1 MPRKNR
7 PNSAATPRRQKSK
20 RGRQSDRRAHDVDGL
35 PGDSLTADDLSGE
48 NMTGYGMGSDG
59 LVGESMGGDGPAGD
73 FLDASAAAGTGTEQP
88 LAGRVLAVDFGERR
102 VGLALSDP
110 AGLIAQ
116 GLETI
121 HTAGS
126 GETLA
131 SIVDIVEEKQVRQ
144 IILGLPVHMDGTA
157 GEMAGKV
164 EELADQLREKV
175 SCDVRTWDERLTS
188 VSARRAM
195 HEMGG
200 ATRGDKG
207 SLDRIAAT
215 LLLQN
220 YLDFR
225 RDADIEPDTRS

>member
-7 PNSAATPRRQKSK
+7 PNSATTPRRQKSK
-20 RGRQSDRRAHDVDGL
+20 RGRQSGLLAHNADGL
-35 PGDSLTADDLSGE
+35 AGDGVVADGMADDFAH
-48 NMTGYGMGSDG
+48 
-59 LVGESMGGDGPAGD
+59 AG
-73 FLDASAAAGTGTEQP
+73 APEGTGTGQP
-88 LAGRVLAVDFGERR
+88 PAGRVLAVDYGERR

-121 HTAGS
+121 QTADS
-126 GETLA
+126 VESLA
-131 SIVDIVEEKQVRQ
+131 SIVDIVEEQQVRE

-164 EELADQLREKV
+164 EALADDLRRRV

-188 VSARRAM
+188 VSARQAM
-195 HEMGG
+195 HEMGR
-200 ATRGDKG
+200 ATRGNKG

-225 RDADIEPDTRS
+225 RGKAIEPDSRP